1 MEIVPGLHQLK
12 TPMPSPALPYILA
25 YAFVGGDG
33 VSLFDTGYGTPE
45 AIEAMTGELRRLGCE
60 PKDICRVIISHAH
73 PDHLGMMG
81 WVKEQSPDC
90 EVVMLEREW
99 EWMSARHGDAESS
112 DEGMEAFMRRSDG
125 WLVRHGV
132 PQEEIEE
139 AQRNGRGGPPWAS
152 RTTSGERKDDSAEG
166 GRRGHAHGDGQR
178 NPFGFWRM
186 SDQPAVLLQDGE
198 VFEFDGWSLRAVWT
212 PGHTPGHLC
221 LYERNHKLMFT
232 GDHVLPHITPNV
244 SMHDDQEGTSPL
256 ADFRDSL
263 RKVGEFD
270 TAMALPAHEFSIRD
284 LPARCA
290 ALLHHHDDR
299 LDEVRAA
306 IGESFATARDVSARV
321 HWNTGPFDDFN
332 LHTKRSALGE
342 TLSHLQVLL
351 DEGRVKRRDDGE
363 RMLWEQ
369 A

>member
-1 MEIVPGLHQLK
+1 MYRNGQRPAGRDGEDPTLEIVPDLHQLK

-25 YAFVGGDG
+25 YAFLGGDG

-60 PKDICRVIISHAH
+60 PKDIRRVMISHAH
-73 PDHLGMMG
+73 PDHMGMVG

-99 EWMSARHGDAESS
+99 EWMSVRFRDGENS
-112 DEGMEAFMRRSDG
+112 DQGMSAFMRRSDG

-132 PQEEIEE
+132 PQEEVEE
-139 AQRNGRGGPPWAS
+139 AHLNGRDGPPGAS
-152 RTTSGERKDDSAEG
+152 RNAS
-166 GRRGHAHGDGQR
+166 GQR
-178 NPFGFWRM
+178 NPFGSW
-186 SDQPAVLLQDGE
+186 QTAGEPAVLLQDGE
-198 VFEFDGWSLRAVWT
+198 VIDFDGWSLRAVWT

-221 LYERNHKLMFT
+221 MYERNHKLMFT

-244 SMHDDQEGTSPL
+244 SLYEDQEGTSPL
-256 ADFRDSL
+256 SDFRDSL

-270 TAMALPAHEFSIRD
+270 TAMALPAHEFNIRD

-290 ALLHHHDDR
+290 ALIHHHDDR

-306 IGESFATARDVSARV
+306 IGEATATARDVSTRV
-321 HWNTGPFDDFN
+321 HWNTGPFQDFN
-332 LHTKRSALGE
+332 LHTKRAALGE
-342 TLSHLQVLL
+342 TLSHLQLLL
-351 DEGRVKRRDDGE
+351 DDGRVKRRDDGE
-363 RMLWEQ
+363 QMLWEQ